1 MSEVSLSSSV
11 ERYVELEQLGHGG
24 MGSVHRV
31 LDREGGRCL
40 ALKRLNTS
48 RSRNPAGL
56 TEMFHQE
63 FRTLARLR
71 HPHVV
76 EVYDF
81 GVDARGPYYTME
93 WLDGED
99 LQTLAPMP
107 WREVCALGRDI
118 CSALALLHSRRL
130 IHRDTSPRNIKR
142 LRSARAK
149 LIDFGGMMAMDVAR
163 NTVGTAPLVAPE
175 VMLHQALDARTD
187 LYGLGG
193 TLYFALTGRH
203 AYPVRAM
210 SELTAQ
216 WRVPPA
222 PPSAYAPDVPP
233 GLDHLVLSMLS
244 LEAGARPRSA
254 AEVLERLSALGDL
267 PADEQLGITNAY
279 ISTPELVGREP
290 EVSAVRVRLRELWR
304 GRGGVF
310 WISGEA
316 GVGRSR
322 MLSAAGLEAKL
333 AGANVLYARADG
345 SGTPYGLLRELLAPL
360 SPVPGF
366 VLLQRVIDGDLDEEF
381 DRRCR
386 PELLGELR
394 EWIRQ
399 CALVAPLAITVDDV
413 ERADEP
419 SQAALAAL
427 ASEANDR
434 RVLFVIACLAAP
446 DRVETPALALLGEDA
461 QLLALSPL
469 RGEEIRTLLG
479 SMFGDVPNLG
489 ALAVRIHE
497 LAEGSPRGAV
507 ELARYLVDTRRATYR
522 LGAWQ
527 LPASQD
533 HAGLPAS
540 LTRARRQR
548 LQGLSPA
555 ALELAAALAL
565 ADGSGLPASACLELI
580 SGADPHRAR
589 AALDELLASQIVQ
602 RDRLRYAFEAQCWGA
617 EFRSNLRSAEKQQI
631 CRSISLALA
640 RHGRDALEIAR
651 YQWLAGDAACLVE
664 TLLGELA
671 RGSRWDRCPREYASM
686 LATAASACAGLG
698 RSQRDWYVLV
708 RELVKVGQDLSVPS
722 MREHLTALFEQ
733 LALDSGLTDA
743 RSLPGDLAPLERLA
757 HTFALAEARYAA
769 TPELERCLQPLE
781 AIEALTRLVSETVA
795 FAAQTADAE
804 LFGIIPELGPL
815 VPLSAAIEHVRSEI
829 VPATRDLVAGR
840 FESAKASHLRSLPI
854 ISATDPPLF
863 DDEMREWGVLVLH
876 YALGCLEAALGRP
889 EALEHAALLE
899 QTPSWV
905 VPAWTVRH
913 IHYGAIGHV
922 RESDRCRKRIEL
934 LLLQSPIK
942 PPLAAG
948 AAQQHVYT
956 SSISEDVTGLRD
968 CIQEMTRIVEQQPT
982 LRPFLDF
989 ARAEQARVCG
999 DSLQAI
1005 EIFGALGKTIQ
1016 PGNYPV
1022 WASVIGGWI
1031 KTLADLGR
1039 LDDALRLG
1047 RRSVAEAR
1055 RVGLVGMC
1063 DFIEAPLALVEEQLG
1078 CHEQARVRL
1087 DAVVESREGGGFQGA
1102 TLGWAYEARARLAL
1116 LQRDEV
1122 TFEKYAMLCRQQYR
1136 KTGGNPALAAKYERL
1151 MQEARSAGAAVTP
1164 ELAEELTRSTSATLS
1179 EVHTT
1184 LERDRESGPRI
1195 GR

>member
-1 MSEVSLSSSV
+1 MSEVSLPSTV

-56 TEMFHQE
+56 VEMFHQE

-93 WLDGED
+93 WLDGDD
-99 LQTLAPMP
+99 LHTLAPMP

-175 VMLHQALDARTD
+175 VMLHQSLDARTD
-187 LYGLGG
+187 LYAFGG

-203 AYPVRAM
+203 AYPVRSM
-210 SELTAQ
+210 NELSTQ
-216 WRVPPA
+216 WRVSPS
-222 PPSAYAPDVPP
+222 PPSAYAPDIPP

-254 AEVLERLSALGDL
+254 AEVLERLSALADL
-267 PADEQLGITNAY
+267 PPDEQLGVSNAY
-279 ISTPELVGREP
+279 LSTPELVGREP
-290 EVSAVRVRLRELWR
+290 EIKAVRARLRELNR
-304 GRGGVF
+304 SNGGVL
-310 WISGEA
+310 WISGEP

-333 AGANVLYARADG
+333 SGANVLYARADG

-360 SPVPGF
+360 APTPGF
-366 VLLQRVIDGDLDEEF
+366 VLLQRVIDGELDEEF

-399 CALVAPLAITVDDV
+399 RALASATVITVDDV
-413 ERADEP
+413 DRSDEP
-419 SQAALAAL
+419 SRAALAAL
-427 ASEANDR
+427 ANDAIDQ
-434 RVLFVIACLAAP
+434 RVLFVIACSAAP
-446 DRVETPALALLGEDA
+446 DCVDTPALALLSEDA
-461 QLLALSPL
+461 ELLALSPL

-507 ELARYLVDTRRATYR
+507 ELARYLVDTQRATYR
-522 LGAWQ
+522 MGAWR
-527 LPASQD
+527 LPAPED
-533 HAGLPAS
+533 DAGLPAS

-548 LQGLSPA
+548 LQALSTP
-555 ALELAAALAL
+555 ALELAAALAI
-565 ADGSGLPASACLELI
+565 ADGSGLPSGASLELI
-580 SGADPHRAR
+580 SDADPQRAR

-602 RDRLRYAFEAQCWGA
+602 RDGLRYAFEAQCWA
-617 EFRSNLRSAEKQQI
+617 SEFRSNVHPAEKQQI
-631 CRSISLALA
+631 CRRISAALA
-640 RHGRDALEIAR
+640 KHGRDALEIAR
-651 YQWLAGDAACLVE
+651 YAWLAGDAGSLLE
-664 TLLGELA
+664 TLLTELA
-671 RGSRWDRCPREYASM
+671 RGSRWDRCPRDYADM
-686 LATAASACAGLG
+686 LTSAADACMPLG
-698 RSQRDWYVLV
+698 RSRRDWYVLV
-708 RELVKVGQDLSVPS
+708 RELVKVGQDLSVPNL
-722 MREHLTALFEQ
+722 REHLTTLFEQ
-733 LALDSGLTDA
+733 LALDSGLVDA
-743 RSLPGDLAPLERLA
+743 RALPSDLSPLERFQKA
-757 HTFALAEARYAA
+757 FEVVEQRYAA
-769 TPELERCLQPLE
+769 TPVQQRCLQPLE
-781 AIEALTRLVSETVA
+781 AIEALTRLVSESAA
-795 FAAQTADAE
+795 FAAQTADAKFFE
-804 LFGIIPELGPL
+804 AFPNLSLFAP
-815 VPLSAAIEHVRSEI
+815 VSAAVAHVQDEI
-829 VPATRDLVAGR
+829 VPAARDLVAGR
-840 FESAKASHLRSLPI
+840 FEAAKASQLRSLDVI
-854 ISATDPPLF
+854 GSTDVPLF
-863 DDEMREWGVLVLH
+863 DDEMRVWGVLVLH
-876 YALGCLEAALGRP
+876 YALGCLEAAVGRP
-889 EALEHAALLE
+889 EALVHATKLE
-899 QTPSWV
+899 QTPSWI

-913 IHYGAIGHV
+913 IYYGAVGHV

-942 PPLAAG
+942 PPLSAG

-968 CIQEMTRIVEQQPT
+968 SIHEMTRIVVHQPM

-989 ARAEQARVCG
+989 ARAEHARVCG
-999 DSLQAI
+999 DASQAL
-1005 EIFGALGKTIQ
+1005 EIFGKLGQVIAA
-1016 PGNYPV
+1016 GEYPV
-1022 WASVIGGWI
+1022 WASVVGGWI
-1031 KTLADLGR
+1031 TTLADLGR
-1039 LDDALRLG
+1039 YEDALRLG
-1047 RRSVAEAR
+1047 LRSVADAE
-1055 RVGLVGMC
+1055 RVDLVGMK
-1063 DFIEAPLALVEEQLG
+1063 DFIEAPLALVEDKLG
-1078 CHEQARVRL
+1078 RHEQARARL
-1087 DAVVESREGGGFQGA
+1087 EGVIVSREQGGFEGA
-1102 TLGWAYEARARLAL
+1102 TLGWAYEARARLAIW
-1116 LQRDEV
+1116 QRDEPA
-1122 TFEKYAMLCRQQYR
+1122 FEKYGMLCRQQYR

-1151 MQEARSAGAAVTP
+1151 MQEARHAGAPVTG
-1164 ELAEELTRSTSATLS
+1164 ELAESLSRSTSPS

-1184 LERDRESGPRI
+1184 LERDLDPGTRV